1 MRTRGFLKA
10 LPSKLL
16 QVAQTKRGVTAVALM
31 VLLNLGASAWAAE
44 PFNYA
49 QVVAKAQ
56 ALVRAPYDDKV
67 GNVPRFL
74 MEINYD
80 TWRDIRFRPLRALWR
95 DEQLPF
101 NVQFFH
107 PGLYYGRAISVNVV
121 GENGVKKVPFSTEF
135 FEYEKL
141 AAPLKKK
148 ISTDVGFAGFRLH
161 YPINTATYL
170 DEVVVFLGA
179 SYFRAV
185 AQNSNYGLSARG
197 LSVNTAVAP
206 GEEFPYFREFWLV
219 KPQAEAKEITI
230 YALLDSASV
239 TGAYRFI
246 VKPGK
251 ATLVEV
257 KSTIFLR
264 KKVEKLGIAPLT
276 SMFFYGENTNQR
288 PVNDFRPE
296 IHDSDG
302 LQICLGSGEWLWRP
316 IKNPAV
322 NTSNWFSAAN
332 PRGFGLIH
340 RDRDFDHYQDL
351 EAHYEKRPS
360 VWIAPQG
367 NWGEGSVELLQFHSR
382 REIDDNLNTLWVP
395 AHPAEPLQ
403 PMFFDYTMYWHYP
416 DETRPPAGRVVA
428 TRTADGSS
436 ALCQKF
442 VVDFAGGKLET
453 IPAGRSLSALISVD
467 PRVRLVEQQLQ
478 KNIVT
483 KGWRLVF
490 QVEVPSEEMLQKVLK
505 STEPA
510 LEFRAFLK
518 DGEEVLTETWSY
530 ALQP

>member
-1 MRTRGFLKA
+1 MRRGGFLKTTA
-10 LPSKLL
+10 SSLFRVMEKKRSVLL
-16 QVAQTKRGVTAVALM
+16 VALTIL
-31 VLLNLGASAWAAE
+31 VGVGASAWAGE
-44 PFNYA
+44 PFTYG
-49 QVVAKAQ
+49 QVVARAQ
-56 ALVRAPYDDKV
+56 ELVRAPYDAQA
-67 GNVPRFL
+67 GNVPKFL

-80 TWRDIRFRPLRALWR
+80 TWRDIRFRPAKALWR

-101 NVQFFH
+101 NAQFFH
-107 PGLYYGRAISVNVV
+107 PGLYYGRAITVNVV
-121 GENGVKKVPFSTEF
+121 SDKGVKKVPFSTDF

-141 AAPLKKK
+141 SAPLKKK
-148 ISTDVGFAGFRLH
+148 ITSDLGFAGFRLH

-185 AQNSNYGLSARG
+185 AQDSNYGLSARG

-219 KPQAEAKEITI
+219 KPQPEAKEITI

-251 ATLVEV
+251 ATVVEV

-288 PVNDFRPE
+288 PDNDFRPE

-302 LQICLGSGEWLWRP
+302 LQICLESGEWLWRP

-322 NTSNWFSAAN
+322 NTSNWFSATN

-360 VWIAPQG
+360 VWIVPQG
-367 NWGEGSVELLQFHSR
+367 DWGEGSVELLQFHSR

-395 AHPAEPLQ
+395 ARPAEPLQ
-403 PMFFDYTMYWHYP
+403 PMSFNYTMYWHYP
-416 DETRPPAGRVVA
+416 DDTRPPAGRVVA

-436 ALCQKF
+436 ALRQKF
-442 VVDFAGGKLET
+442 VVDFAGGRLET
-453 IPAGRSLSALISVD
+453 IPADRPLGALISVD
-467 PRVRLVEQQLQ
+467 PRATLVEQQLQ
-478 KNIVT
+478 KNIIT

-490 QVEVPSEEMLQKVLK
+490 QVEVRSEEMLLK
-505 STEPA
+505 ILKGTEPA